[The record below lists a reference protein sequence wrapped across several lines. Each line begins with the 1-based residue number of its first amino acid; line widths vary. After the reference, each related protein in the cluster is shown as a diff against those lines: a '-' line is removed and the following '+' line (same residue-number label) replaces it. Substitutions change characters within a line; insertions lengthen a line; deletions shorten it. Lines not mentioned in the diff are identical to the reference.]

1 MDWGKSR
8 RSDNVVEDSGGGSYG
23 GGGGRRFSGGGR
35 IGLGGIVLVIIVS
48 LLLGKN
54 PLEVLSVLSG
64 GADTQ
69 TASQSDNPAPAPAG
83 NDPQTDFVRAI
94 LGSTEDVWTDVF
106 QKAGSRYTAPRMVL
120 FHNGVRT
127 ACGAAESAVGPF
139 YCAGD
144 RQVYLDTG
152 FFQEMDT
159 QLKASGDFARAY
171 VIAHEVGHHVQNLLG
186 TFEQVGQAQRR
197 GAAVEGADGL
207 SVRQELQADCY
218 AGVWANVAQQRL
230 QWLQAGD
237 VESGMNAASAVGDDR
252 LQKQARGYVVPDSFT
267 HGTSAQRVRW
277 FRAGFDSGNIAQCD
291 TFRARML

>member
-23 GGGGRRFSGGGR
+23 GGDGRRFSGGGR
-35 IGLGGIVLVIIVS
+35 IGLGGIVLVVIVS

-64 GADTQ
+64 GAGTQ
-69 TASQSDNPAPAPAG
+69 TASQSDNPASAPAG
-83 NDPQTDFVRAI
+83 NDPQTDIVRAI

-127 ACGAAESAVGPF
+127 ACGAAASAVGPF

-144 RQVYLDTG
+144 RQVYLDTS

-186 TFEQVGQAQRR
+186 TFEQVRQAQRN

-291 TFRARML
+291 TFRAR